1 MNHVRSLL
9 LVQDNGLDLVKEVQL
24 SGTIQDLAYSPDQ
37 KYIAAADSNRKVI
50 RSSWI

>member
-24 SGTIQDLAYSPDQ
+24 TGTIQDLAYSPDQ
-37 KYIAAADSNRKVI
+37 KYIAAADSNRKVS
-50 RSSWI
+50 RCS